1 MVLKGFEHCE
11 ACEGGEGGPPAN
23 FWPGDVFGSFRAC
36 EVQAPSRFLITVFV
50 PLHFVGWDVNFA
62 CMTRMPLES

>member
-1 MVLKGFEHCE
+1 MLKGFEHCE
-11 ACEGGEGGPPAN
+11 ACEGGEGCPPAN
-23 FWPGDVFGSFRAC
+23 FWTGDVFGSFRAC

-62 CMTRMPLES
+62 CMTRVPLES